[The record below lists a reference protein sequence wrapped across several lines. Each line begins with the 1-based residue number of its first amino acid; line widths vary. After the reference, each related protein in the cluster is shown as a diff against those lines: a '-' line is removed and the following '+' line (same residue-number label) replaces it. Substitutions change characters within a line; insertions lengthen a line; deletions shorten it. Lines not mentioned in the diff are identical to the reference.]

1 MVKDER
7 MKHGIGE
14 AMGYDLDRIST
25 PCHVNL
31 QIWTWS
37 DEEHSASQF
46 GNAL

>member
-14 AMGYDLDRIST
+14 AMEYDFVKTST

-31 QIWTWS
+31 Q
-37 DEEHSASQF
+37 
-46 GNAL
+46 N